1 VSEVALKASII
12 ASRVAAFAFGVIWGF
27 FVAFNVVFSDVFGI
41 GEMAGAVG
49 FVAVAYAVLGL
60 AFGFAGPV
68 TGWRWMWWLGIP
80 GTLLVV
86 LGLFDNVSRA
96 IYHAAVIAAV
106 VGGSAGG
113 AWLGSWTH
121 VRFSRRPATP

>member
-1 VSEVALKASII
+1 MALKASVVV
-12 ASRVAAFAFGVIWGF
+12 SRVVAVVLGAIWGF

-60 AFGFAGPV
+60 VFGFAGPV

-106 VGGSAGG
+106 LGGSAFGG
-113 AWLGSWTH
+113 WIGSWAR
-121 VRFSRRPATP
+121 VRLSRGRATP